1 MTSLRFP
8 RRQYGQ
14 CAGRSRAFFAEA
26 GFYSEAQTRPNQT
39 DLKSRFL
46 AGSGLRRANFRSLVD
61 GQTWLDQVSILTE
74 MTLLTVTSLF
84 EGWADAIG
92 DEEGLS
98 RPNRDA
104 LQWPSHALYPR
115 FNNVG
120 APLPGI
126 REALQAGQSRVSNVM
141 KECFYPAY
149 KNNRQYSFS
158 HIDQLLTC
166 YRYWKEIRNAI
177 AHAGGRATDRCIAEE
192 SRLSALTPASL
203 GMSRVPRL
211 AALTLDAPIPIE
223 LESVLG
229 FGEVLQ
235 RIAVTVDAELSINE
249 RAETIMV
256 RRWESM
262 RRIYY
267 DDPPITNA
275 ARREGRIRHWI
286 LRAGM
291 PEPHQRATLDAFLT
305 ERYGS
310 HLQVH

>member
-1 MTSLRFP
+1 MDHAL
-8 RRQYGQ
+8 
-14 CAGRSRAFFAEA
+14 AGERLFAEA
-26 GFYSEAQTRPNQT
+26 GFYSEAQTKPKQA

-46 AGSGLRRANFRSLVD
+46 AGSGLHRANFRSLVD
-61 GQTWLDQVSILTE
+61 RQTWPDQVAILAE
-74 MTLLTVTSLF
+74 MTLLTITSLF
-84 EGWADAIG
+84 EGWVDAIG
-92 DEEGLS
+92 NEAGLS

-104 LQWPSHALYPR
+104 LQWPSHAVYPR
-115 FNNVG
+115 FTNAG
-120 APLPGI
+120 AALPGI
-126 REALQAGQSRVSNVM
+126 GEALQAGQSGVSDVM
-141 KECFYPAY
+141 KACFYPEY
-149 KNNRQYSFS
+149 KNNRQYSLS
-158 HIDQLLTC
+158 HIDQLLAC

-192 SRLSALTPASL
+192 SRLSMLTPASL
-203 GMSRVPRL
+203 GMTRVPRL
-211 AALTLDAPIPIE
+211 TALTLNAPIPIV

-249 RAETIMV
+249 SAEMIMI

-275 ARREGRIRHWI
+275 ARREARIRHWI
-286 LRAGM
+286 RRAGM
-291 PEPHQRATLDAFLT
+291 PEPQQRATLDTFLT